1 MRKSTFVLAVLL
13 LVAIA
18 WIGLQGNSPRAAD
31 PPKPARQK
39 FEYKTIDW
47 GTATYGLDNYGADG
61 WEVCG
66 VVPDRSA
73 TINSAVILKRPKQ

>member
-18 WIGLQGNSPRAAD
+18 WIGLQGSSPRAAD
-31 PPKPARQK
+31 AAKPVAQK
-39 FEYKTIDW
+39 LEYKTIDW
-47 GTATYGLDNYGADG
+47 GSAQYSLNQYGVDG
-61 WEVCG
+61 WELCG

-73 TINSAVILKRPKQ
+73 TINSTVILKRPKQ